1 MDSKKLIKRIIDIA
15 YKAKEGHIASSL
27 SILDILYVL
36 YDKILNNEHHFI
48 LSKGHASL
56 GLYVILEHFNL
67 LEENLEDFCKMNGN
81 LGGHPNNKI
90 KNIEASTGSLGHGL
104 PMAVG
109 IAMGEKIKKTN
120 LKTFVIIGDG
130 ESNEGTNWESALL
143 ASNHKLDNLVC
154 ILDYNHS
161 NDRALKLDNLKNKF
175 ESFNWDVIEING
187 HSIDEITKALSYNS
201 DKPLLILA
209 NTIKGKGIPFMENN
223 PEWHHKAPNEDEYNK
238 INILLSKYEIFDEL
252 YASLNTIGQ
261 TFEEAANLAKITAT
275 TNILNGDIAE
285 VGVYAG
291 DTAKVIE
298 NYNNN
303 RNIYL
308 FDTFE
313 GLVDCSPEDGTY
325 LENGFFEYDYE
336 SVKNKFK
343 LNSKVFITK
352 GYFPESGKEILSAKT
367 FSMVH
372 LDVDTYQSTLN
383 SLNYFYDK
391 VGKNGFIVVHDY
403 INNPQTSGVTL
414 AVNEFFTGKD
424 EVVNTVG
431 TTQAIILKK

>member
-67 LEENLEDFCKMNGN
+67 LEENLDDFCKMNGK

-120 LKTFVIIGDG
+120 IKTFVIIGDG

-238 INILLSKYEIFDEL
+238 IQVLFSKYEIFDEL

-313 GLVDCSPEDGTY
+313 GLKDCSPEDGTY

-336 SVKNKFK
+336 LVKNKFK

-352 GYFPESGKEILSAKT
+352 GYFPESGKEILSGKT

-383 SLNYFYDK
+383 SLIYFYDK
-391 VGKNGFIVVHDY
+391 VEKNGFIVVHDY
-403 INNPQTSGVTL
+403 INNPQTTGVTL

>member
-67 LEENLEDFCKMNGN
+67 LEENLEDFCKMNGK

-238 INILLSKYEIFDEL
+238 INILLSKYEIFD
-252 YASLNTIGQ
+252 
-261 TFEEAANLAKITAT
+261 
-275 TNILNGDIAE
+275 
-285 VGVYAG
+285 
-291 DTAKVIE
+291 
-298 NYNNN
+298 
-303 RNIYL
+303 
-308 FDTFE
+308 
-313 GLVDCSPEDGTY
+313 
-325 LENGFFEYDYE
+325 
-336 SVKNKFK
+336 
-343 LNSKVFITK
+343 
-352 GYFPESGKEILSAKT
+352 
-367 FSMVH
+367 
-372 LDVDTYQSTLN
+372 
-383 SLNYFYDK
+383 
-391 VGKNGFIVVHDY
+391 
-403 INNPQTSGVTL
+403 
-414 AVNEFFTGKD
+414 
-424 EVVNTVG
+424 
-431 TTQAIILKK
+431 